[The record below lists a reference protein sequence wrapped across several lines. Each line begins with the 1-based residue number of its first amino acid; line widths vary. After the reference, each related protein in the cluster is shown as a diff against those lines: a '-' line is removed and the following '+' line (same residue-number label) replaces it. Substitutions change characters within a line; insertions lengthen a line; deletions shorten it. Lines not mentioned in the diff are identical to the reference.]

1 MKNKFKFILF
11 ALFLCFNGLVF
22 SQEKNSLKTNEFYV
36 MHYYTFEGN
45 LNQDKITEIEQL
57 LSKIEFVEEAKIKYK
72 AEKNM
77 GQIVLVVKE
86 KAVVN
91 EGDKVFSPTSIKQV
105 ILKSGLVPGEYNT
118 AKYEH

>member
-1 MKNKFKFILF
+1 MKKKLKFLLFILF
-11 ALFLCFNGLVF
+11 LCINKLVF
-22 SQEKNSLKTNEFYV
+22 SQEKTRLKTNEFYV